1 MESEF
6 LLTWNYQTHFFS
18 DTHTVLNYVYCSGFK
33 ALEQVLEKWGAQLA
47 FQLDVIFDI
56 MQCKTFFIFISF

>member
-33 ALEQVLEKWGAQLA
+33 ALEQVLEK
-47 FQLDVIFDI
+47 
-56 MQCKTFFIFISF
+56 